1 MRHYHLKNQKLKR
14 KIKLK
19 TQQPEQQH
27 GNQSSINYKDDKQ
40 LFQTSYYKQKLH
52 LLKMFKIKKI

>member
-1 MRHYHLKNQKLKR
+1 MRHYHLKNCKF
-14 KIKLK
+14 K

-40 LFQTSYYKQKLH
+40 LFQTSYY
-52 LLKMFKIKKI
+52 